1 MKHTAITPEVASII
15 CPPPA
20 HLRNAMTVDVEDWF
34 QVQGF
39 ADAIPRG
46 EWDFLACRVEANTEA
61 VLKHFD
67 EAGIRAT
74 FFTLGWVGERYP
86 RLIRRIVEAGHELAS
101 HGYGHERVDRIGP
114 AAFRA
119 DIRRARAILEDQG
132 GVAVTGYR
140 APTFS
145 IGPAT
150 PWAHGI
156 LAEEGYRYS
165 SSVFPVRH
173 DLYGSPETPRLP
185 HRPRPDG
192 VVELPM
198 TTCRA
203 FGRNLPCSGGG
214 WFRLAPYRLFRAGLR
229 QVNEAEGRP
238 GIFYFHP
245 WEIDAA
251 QPRVWQANRLSR
263 FRHYTGVARMPPRLA
278 RLLRD
283 FAWSTMEDVYAGE
296 IGPPSVSAELHAMA
310 S

>member
-1 MKHTAITPEVASII
+1 
-15 CPPPA
+15 
-20 HLRNAMTVDVEDWF
+20 
-34 QVQGF
+34 
-39 ADAIPRG
+39 
-46 EWDFLACRVEANTEA
+46 
-61 VLKHFD
+61 
-67 EAGIRAT
+67 
-74 FFTLGWVGERYP
+74 
-86 RLIRRIVEAGHELAS
+86 
-101 HGYGHERVDRIGP
+101 VDRIGP

-150 PWAHGI
+150 PWAHLI

-173 DLYGSPETPRLP
+173 DLYGSPDTPRLP
-185 HRPRPDG
+185 HRPRADG

-251 QPRVWQANRLSR
+251 QPRVWHANRLSR
-263 FRHYTGVARMPPRLA
+263 FRHYTGVASMPPRLA
-278 RLLRD
+278 RLLGD
-283 FAWSTMEDVYAGE
+283 FAWGAMADVFAGE
-296 IGPPSVSAELHAMA
+296 IGRPVAAAEQHAMA